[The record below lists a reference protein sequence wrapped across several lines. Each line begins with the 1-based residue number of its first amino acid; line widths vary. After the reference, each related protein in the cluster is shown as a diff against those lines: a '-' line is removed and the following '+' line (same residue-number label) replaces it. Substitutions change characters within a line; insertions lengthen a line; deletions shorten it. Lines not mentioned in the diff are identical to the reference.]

1 MKFRKT
7 LLLLSLHHATFP
19 KGLESIG
26 DGAFES
32 TALAGELL
40 LPASLKTLGANAFA
54 YAYCEEALA
63 CVCGAIENNG
73 YIPGQGDGLSEVLRK
88 LSFPVYNPGVYRY
101 DDFEKTISKL
111 TEGDD
116 DAWK

>member
-32 TALAGELL
+32 TALASELL
-40 LPASLKTLGANAFA
+40 LPSSLKTLGANAFA
-54 YAYCEEALA
+54 YCEEALA
-63 CVCGAIENNG
+63 WVYGANENNG

-101 DDFEKTISKL
+101 DDFKKAVSEL

>member
-40 LPASLKTLGANAFA
+40 LPSSLKTLGANAFA
-54 YAYCEEALA
+54 YCEEALA
-63 CVCGAIENNG
+63 WVCGANVNNG
-73 YIPGQGDGLSEVLRK
+73 YIPGQGDGLSEVFK
-88 LSFPVYNPGVYRY
+88 KPSFSAYNPGVYRY